1 MDFGVFQRRFQEYVR
16 TFSEPDGSCPFPV
29 RMKIGH
35 TDDVCRI
42 TRELIAADG
51 SFTARERE
59 VFLLA
64 ALFHDISRF
73 EQYRRFGTFRDDLS
87 FDHGDR
93 SAEILGSGGFLGGI
107 APEDA
112 RTVTDAVRYHN
123 KLRLP
128 PEHATPAAKMIRD
141 ADKLAILELLIG
153 FFNGPAEIRDSEA
166 AKLGLPDSPGFSS
179 AVLRSVL
186 DGEPVRHRELTCV
199 NDFKLV
205 LFGWANDINFPVSAA
220 YALKKE
226 YYPAIR
232 KLLPEGA
239 EIDELLKRTLVL
251 LAAKGKVS

>member
-42 TRELIAADG
+42 TRDLIAADG
-51 SFTARERE
+51 SFTAREQE
-59 VFLLA
+59 IFLLA

-93 SAEILGSGGFLGGI
+93 SAEIIGSAGFLDGI

-112 RTVTDAVRYHN
+112 QTVTDAVRHHN

-128 PEHATPAAKMIRD
+128 PEHATAAAKMIRD

-153 FFNGPAEIRDSEA
+153 FFNGPEQIREAET
-166 AKLGLPDSPGFSS
+166 AKLGLPDSPGFSDG
-179 AVLRSVL
+179 VLRTVL
-186 DGEPVRHRELTCV
+186 AGKGVPHRELTCV
-199 NDFKLV
+199 NDFKIL
-205 LFGWANDINFPVSAA
+205 LFAWANDINFPVSAA
-220 YALKKE
+220 YALEKK
-226 YYPAIR
+226 YIPPSGNCFR
-232 KLLPEGA
+232 KA
-239 EIDELLKRTLVL
+239 RRSTNF
-251 LAAKGKVS
+251 